1 MSTLLAASTFR
12 DRLRAVDLALA
23 DTLRRLDP
31 RTDERVL
38 LGAALA
44 SLAVSAGHA
53 AFDPARPHWLLG
65 QAEDLPDAEEWIAAW
80 QASPWISEPAA
91 DDISD
96 PTAPLVLE
104 NGLLYLRRYR
114 EYERALAAGLKRLAA
129 QPLTETDVA
138 AVQPLF
144 AELFPQAEQG
154 DRQARAA
161 ALSLVQSLLLITG
174 GPGTGKTTT
183 IARLLLL
190 LIAQADAR
198 GVLPR
203 IALAAPTGR
212 AADRMS
218 ESLHAAVAKLEALP
232 ALRTVW
238 RDALPQRAS
247 TLHRLLGSR
256 PGSPHFRHHAGQ
268 PLPFDVIVV
277 DEASMVDLPLMAKLV
292 DAVPNGA
299 RLILLGDRDQL
310 PSVEAGDVLAA
321 IGDAA
326 GDGDA
331 LPDALA
337 GILAPLLGK
346 AHRGSDVSRDRKSS
360 AAGDAPKQVD
370 LFAEEVTDSSDTTVA
385 TYVAPTDNDPPLA
398 GHRVQLQ
405 RGYRQSEELDLAPLA
420 DAVRN
425 GDADTALSL
434 LRSRSLRGVDFHE
447 DATAPLA
454 PTTRTL
460 LLTHWRGMAAESDPA
475 AALAAA
481 DRLRL
486 LTALREGPQGA
497 ATLNA
502 QIEEALA
509 GVHREVYFHG
519 RLLLITENSYRHG
532 LFNGDVGICLRQP
545 DGATAVFFPGG
556 GEGVRG
562 FHPAALPAH
571 LSAFAL
577 TVHKAQGSE
586 FDQAWVVLPRQDART
601 LTRELLYTA
610 ITRARRQVH
619 LFAHEDVLRAA
630 LSRQAQRVA
639 GLTERLAAHPNAL
652 TSRPRTGVRRP

>member
-1 MSTLLAASTFR
+1 MSATISLSGFS

-31 RTDERVL
+31 HTDERVL

-53 AFDPARPHWLLG
+53 AFDPARPQWLLG
-65 QAEDLPDAEEWIAAW
+65 HVEDLPDANEWIAAW
-80 QASPWISEPAA
+80 RASPWVSEPARE
-91 DDISD
+91 DIANR
-96 PTAPLVLE
+96 TAPLVLE

-129 QPLTETDVA
+129 QSRDDTDLA

-161 ALSLVQSLLLITG
+161 ALSLAQSLLLITG

-190 LIAQADAR
+190 LIAQADPR
-198 GVLPR
+198 GAPPR

-218 ESLHAAVAKLEALP
+218 ESLHAALAKLDQLSSLRPEWRAALP
-232 ALRTVW
+232 E
-238 RDALPQRAS
+238 RAS

-256 PGSPHFRHHAGQ
+256 PGSPRFRHDASQ

-331 LPDALA
+331 LPEALA
-337 GILAPLLGK
+337 TRLAPLLGSPGC
-346 AHRGSDVSRDRKSS
+346 GSDVSRDSDPNAEIK
-360 AAGDAPKQVD
+360 AKQAD
-370 LFAEEVTDSSDTTVA
+370 LFSDDVDSHSDTTVA
-385 TYVAPTDNDPPLA
+385 TYIAPTSNECSLL

-405 RGYRQSEELDLAPLA
+405 RGYRQSEDLDLAPLA

-434 LRSRSLRGVDFHE
+434 LRSQSLRGVDFHE
-447 DATAPLA
+447 DAIGPLA
-454 PTTRTL
+454 PATRQSL
-460 LLTHWRGMAAESDPA
+460 LAHWRGMASETDPA
-475 AALAAA
+475 AALASAGH
-481 DRLRL
+481 LRL

-532 LFNGDVGICLRQP
+532 LFNGDVGICMRQP

-619 LFAHEDVLRAA
+619 LFASEDILRAT

-639 GLTERLAAHPNAL
+639 GLTERL
-652 TSRPRTGVRRP
+652 V